1 MNRRGFVATIAG
13 LLGALGLRGQEPPQD
28 TSILKKDWPA
38 YKLKHPDEEY
48 CPLGHSQKPKF
59 IAELPGDDC
68 SWSPAIQTIDWEAT
82 KKETQQER
90 DAGIVTMKPPAPC
103 TPIPSTKLVA
113 CSVCRVV
120 YVPPEKKPEKYNPD
134 HYRGDWPPKEKP

>member
-1 MNRRGFVATIAG
+1 
-13 LLGALGLRGQEPPQD
+13 
-28 TSILKKDWPA
+28 
-38 YKLKHPDEEY
+38 Y

-90 DAGIVTMKPPAPC
+90 DAGIVTMKPPAPR

-113 CSVCRVV
+113 CSVCGVV
-120 YVPPEKKPEKYNPD
+120 YVPAKQPIEDTGFRYEPQSKKPKP
-134 HYRGDWPPKEKP
+134 GDCLKVT